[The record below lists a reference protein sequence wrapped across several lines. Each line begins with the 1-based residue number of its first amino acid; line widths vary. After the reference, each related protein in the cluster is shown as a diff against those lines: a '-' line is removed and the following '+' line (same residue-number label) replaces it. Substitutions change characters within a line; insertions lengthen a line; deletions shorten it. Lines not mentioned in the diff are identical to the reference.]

1 MKIIELDDPVKI
13 IMAKQDIENK
23 LIEEGKLEYYTKH
36 DQFILSLKLQETIYV
51 KENAVIP
58 FKIYSDEY
66 LFTLG
71 KKEDINELV
80 SVLEEMKYDLS
91 LLKEI
96 SIMEVYLGELTKHP
110 TYFIVNSKYMIYK

>member
-1 MKIIELDDPVKI
+1 MKVIELDDPVKI

-23 LIEEGKLEYYTKH
+23 LIEEGKLDDYTKL

-51 KENAVIP
+51 KENTVIP
-58 FKIYSDEY
+58 FKIYSNEY

-80 SVLEEMKYDLS
+80 SILEEMKYDLS

>member
-1 MKIIELDDPVKI
+1 MKVIELDDPIKI

-23 LIEEGKLEYYTKH
+23 LIEEGKLDDYTKL

-51 KENAVIP
+51 KENTVIP

-96 SIMEVYLGELTKHP
+96 SIMEVYLGELAKHP

>member
-23 LIEEGKLEYYTKH
+23 LIEEGKLEDYTKL

-80 SVLEEMKYDLS
+80 SVLEEMNYDLS

-110 TYFIVNSKYMIYK
+110 TYFIVNSKYMIYN